1 MQPIPPKRRRASS
14 RRPTYASVRP
24 WRTYVRL
31 GLTLTLAAAAIF
43 IGRDH
48 WRFRRAQYEPIPAS
62 VSGGARPIDGDSLF
76 VGGNEVRLQGIDA
89 PEGRQTCSRGDLTWN
104 CGEEAK
110 SELVRT
116 IGGEIVTCNVSE
128 RDRYGRL
135 LARCMAGGRDINS
148 SMVRAGMAVAFGGYN
163 DEEAEARSSRRGV
176 WSGEFEA
183 PQRWRAQH
191 NSQDAR

>member
-1 MQPIPPKRRRASS
+1 MQLMPPKRRRASPK
-14 RRPTYASVRP
+14 RPIYATVKP
-24 WRTYVRL
+24 WRAYVRL
-31 GLTLTLAAAAIF
+31 GLTLTLAAVAIF
-43 IGRDH
+43 MGRDH
-48 WRFRRAQYEPIPAS
+48 WRLRHTQYEPFPAS
-62 VSGGARPIDGDSLF
+62 VSGAARPIDGDSLF
-76 VGGNEVRLQGIDA
+76 VGGNEVRLQGLDA
-89 PEGRQTCSRGDLTWN
+89 PEGRQTCSRGGLTWN

-110 SELVRT
+110 RELAHA

-135 LARCMAGGRDINS
+135 LARCIAGGRDINS

-163 DEEAEARSSRRGV
+163 DEEADARSSRRGV

-191 NSQDAR
+191 NPQDAR